1 LEPLHPDEPEL
12 HRQLRDA
19 LNEGLTNTDFFVWI
33 TVRPTGHQNRF
44 SYLPRIV
51 QRTDRWLA
59 SLDPDAPQE
68 DRKSSFDPAA
78 LLNAEFQDPAADVR
92 IRAIPKKPEARGRR
106 AAEIVGNPEPALAGY
121 GD

>member
-1 LEPLHPDEPEL
+1 VPLEPLHPDEPEL

-33 TVRPTGHQNRF
+33 TVRPTGYQKSF

-51 QRTDRWLA
+51 EGTGRWLA
-59 SLDPDAPQE
+59 SLDPDAPHE
-68 DRKSSFDPAA
+68 ERKSNTE
-78 LLNAEFQDPAADVR
+78 LLELLFEDPAADVR

-106 AAEIVGNPEPALAGY
+106 ATEIVGNPEPVLMGF
-121 GD
+121 GE